1 MNQEISPE
9 AQKLL
14 MKFQTLQQQFQ
25 AVAMQKE
32 TFTMQKVELGKAVE
46 ELKTSNTDDVYK
58 TVGPILIKSTKV
70 DLEKELGEKLETID
84 LRLKSLETQ
93 EETFKEKLK
102 ENQEAIQKALVG
114 AMGTENKEAAK
125 DAPVE
130 DKSIAWV
137 FSGPF

>member
-130 DKSIAWV
+130 DKSIA
-137 FSGPF
+137 

>member
-25 AVAMQKE
+25 AVAMQKD
-32 TFTMQKVELGKAVE
+32 TFTMQKTELGKAVE
-46 ELKTSNTDDVYK
+46 ELKTANTDDVYK
-58 TVGPILIKSTKV
+58 TVGPILIKSTKT
-70 DLEKELGEKLETID
+70 DLEKELGDKLETID
-84 LRLKSLETQ
+84 LRLKSLEKQ

-114 AMGTENKEAAK
+114 AMGKEK
-125 DAPVE
+125 VNEDAPAE
-130 DKSIAWV
+130 DKSIA
-137 FSGPF
+137 